1 MITRDPD
8 IRRVLHARLAAKY
21 ADDADTE
28 IVNEMAVCQAGA
40 RADVAVINGHLGGF
54 EIKSDVDSL
63 ARLPRQ
69 TKYFGRVFDCMT
81 LVCADRHTAAATEL
95 VPAWWGIW
103 VVDVLWGTV
112 RLRSVRPAGRNPE
125 PSGWARVTLLR
136 RGEMTELLQ
145 AHGASARLAR
155 APRRELVPALLE
167 MVPPEILNAEIR
179 RYLRVRAA

>member
-1 MITRDPD
+1 VITRDPD
-8 IRRVLHARLAAKY
+8 IRRVLHARLAATY

-28 IVNEMAVCQAGA
+28 IVDEMAVCQAGA

-69 TKYFGRVFDCMT
+69 TKYFSRVFDCMT
-81 LVCADRHTAAATEL
+81 LVCADRHTAAATAL
-95 VPAWWGIW
+95 VPDWWGIW
-103 VVDVLWGTV
+103 AAEVLSGTV
-112 RLRSVRPAGRNPE
+112 HLRPVRSGGRNPE
-125 PSGWARVTLLR
+125 PSGWARATLLR
-136 RGEMTELLQ
+136 RWEMTELLL
-145 AHGASARLAR
+145 AHGAPARFAR

-167 MVPPEILNAEIR
+167 MVQPEVLDAEIR